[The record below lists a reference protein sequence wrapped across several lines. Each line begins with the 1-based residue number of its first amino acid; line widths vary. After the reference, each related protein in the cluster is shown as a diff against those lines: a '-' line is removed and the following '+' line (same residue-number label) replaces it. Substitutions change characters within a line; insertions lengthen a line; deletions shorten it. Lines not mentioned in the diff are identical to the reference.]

1 MGWEQFGG
9 TSMELE
15 NIIGLETYVRDR
27 PPRTYKG
34 FDIYNDG
41 NEKAMKGI
49 NKWSDLLFFFFFFS
63 GHFGCIMHSHMRI
76 SCVVD
81 FSQIYLG

>member
-49 NKWSDLLFFFFFFS
+49 NKWSDLLFFFFLFF
-63 GHFGCIMHSHMRI
+63 GPLWLHYAQSHENI
-76 SCVVD
+76 LCS
-81 FSQIYLG
+81 